1 MQVNCKPDHWLVDLQ
16 KANQSEACLVSNW
29 LTFSID
35 LCFQWW
41 TYACTWSNSKSLRN
55 GCKIIVVLQI
65 CSKNEQNGGSCYSE
79 DFITTWH
86 ENLNWT
92 NLDTKQLF
100 LQKAW
105 LECDQIWVAYFLQT
119 FFLLLFDHHP
129 LGFADNLNQN
139 KE

>member
-16 KANQSEACLVSNW
+16 KTSQSEAYLVSNR
-29 LTFSID
+29 LKFSID
-35 LCFQWW
+35 LCYVSNDGHW
-41 TYACTWSNSKSLRN
+41 TYACTWSDSKSLRN

-65 CSKNEQNGGSCYSE
+65 CSKKEQNGGSCYCE

-105 LECDQIWVAYFLQT
+105 LECDQIWVAYFFYKL
-119 FFLLLFDHHP
+119 FFVAVWPSSTWFCWQP
-129 LGFADNLNQN
+129 
-139 KE
+139 